1 MGFFSCVQHTP
12 WFSMI
17 SFLGVVAIAVVMYLR
32 EKQFE
37 SLAGEMFDFDYIK
50 MMVGIVMAFLIVF
63 DLAITIQALL
73 TSEFCLKKFL
83 GDKEKRSEGGCAM
96 FLGDFVCC
104 VSAWVMFFLAY
115 AIVIVTIV
123 ILIVSVAMPVMG
135 VSFSAICEIDPMET
149 GIEIR
154 ATVMNDIIQF
164 VRDKKDKIGIDLG
177 VNDVYFCEPDQSADW
192 SAQPSCSDNEVCLDI
207 DECFCDDSKK
217 LIKLASVFAIVGT
230 LLVLFQMHFVIIAR
244 GNLVQTRIYQSDSGD
259 SGEENTRLNS
269 AV

>member
-1 MGFFSCVQHTP
+1 VQHTP

-17 SFLGVVAIAVVMYLR
+17 SFLGVVAIAVIMYLK
-32 EKQFE
+32 EKNFE
-37 SLAGEMFDFDYIK
+37 KLAGEMFDFEYIK

-73 TSEFCLKKFL
+73 TSEFCLKKLL

-123 ILIVSVAMPVMG
+123 VLIVSVAMPVMA
-135 VSFSAICEIDPMET
+135 VSFSAICDIPEVPSGDGTFIP
-149 GIEIR
+149 IK
-154 ATVMNDIIQF
+154 ATVMNDIIGF
-164 VRDKKDKIGIDLG
+164 VRAKKDQIGIDLG
-177 VNDVYFCEPDQSADW
+177 VNSITFCEPEDIANGLQDPDCAEGEG
-192 SAQPSCSDNEVCLDI
+192 CKNLDI
-207 DECFCDDSKK
+207 CFCEDSKK

-244 GNLVQTRIYQSDSGD
+244 GNLVQTRYFQSESAD
-259 SGEENTRLNS
+259 GEENTRLNS